1 MLDEEHLTDSI
12 LILERARLNILQ
24 DLVAIV
30 GIEEVDIARV
40 IRVDEQVIL
49 VVEED
54 ITNLDKFRRN
64 FVEILKRL

>member
-24 DLVAIV
+24 DLGAII

-40 IRVDEQVIL
+40 IRVDEHVIL

-54 ITNLDKFRRN
+54 ITDLNKFRRN
-64 FVEILKRL
+64 LEKI